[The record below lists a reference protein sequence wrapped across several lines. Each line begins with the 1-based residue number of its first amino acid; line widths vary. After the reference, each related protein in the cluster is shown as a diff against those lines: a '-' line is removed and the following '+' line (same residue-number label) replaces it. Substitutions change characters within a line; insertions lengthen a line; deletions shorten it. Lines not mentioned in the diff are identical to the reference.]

1 MPDLDGAGGRV
12 HFEPVAGVDGLV
24 GGWDEAVHERKLG
37 EDGALDHHRVGD
49 PEDEAERRFGP
60 GGHFLK
66 HPGGGDAAFGG
77 GEDQYALEEALA
89 VEIVGLAG
97 EEAVFAIEIVAGAEA
112 VLGDQG
118 RAGDGRTDTGRTGE
132 NGIGRAVWGLAHQ
145 GIWPVMAA
153 LTHTLV
159 GRKTGL

>member
-1 MPDLDGAGGRV
+1 M
-12 HFEPVAGVDGLV
+12 DGLV
-24 GGWDEAVHERKLG
+24 GRWVEAVHERKLG

-49 PEDEAERRFGP
+49 AEDEAERRFVP

-66 HPGGGDAAFGG
+66 HPRSRDAAFGG
-77 GEDQYALEEALA
+77 GEDQDAVEEALA

-97 EEAVFAIEIVAGAEA
+97 EESVFAVEVVAGAEA
-112 VLGDQG
+112 VLGDKG
-118 RAGDGRTDTGRTGE
+118 RAGDGRTDAGGAGE
-132 NGIGRAVWGLAHQ
+132 NGVGRAFGGLAHH

-153 LTHTLV
+153 STHTLV